1 VQVTHPRPTIPR
13 KSMQSRLSN
22 LPPRSLEAPARSEVR
37 IAIPLWIVVAL
48 ALAAMTYW
56 RFVRWEPSVFFG
68 DDLYNVLATLKDHT
82 FASEWQQPF
91 TTPFYEKYRPVFEL
105 IWLALVRLFQTDLR
119 GFLAFNFGVHLLN
132 AMILFAI
139 AMQISNGNK
148 LVSVGVAVAFAGSR
162 FALYQITQATGP
174 VEAIALTL
182 FLLTIGWVLKAYQ
195 YPEDSRWQWLVVGA
209 FFLCIHTHERYIS
222 LTPVLAFMLAL
233 SRRRSASFFNRYGAA
248 IVCVAIP
255 LFNALVKTSLLHLVF
270 FVGTGATHIDV
281 NVQRIVEQAMQ
292 AILSVVGFNYGPEYL
307 VGHSI
312 VFGESSTG
320 DDAARLL
327 ATIIVCAALVATT
340 YAVLVGGRSRAP
352 LRWYPVF
359 TLAILITS
367 LVPPIVT
374 IRLEQRWLYAP
385 LALFLLLFAWAARL
399 DGSKRIVP
407 TIASL
412 AACLSLLTLDILL
425 SQYIPRIYFI
435 SSATAAS
442 LAKRDIVDAHAA
454 PLGQDLLLHA
464 ARDHCK
470 WTLQEG
476 RFFELY
482 EGQVRKIYCA
492 LTDDSFDALL
502 KKYPSAQAF
511 SYTPGASFTPVV
523 RPK

>member
-1 VQVTHPRPTIPR
+1 
-13 KSMQSRLSN
+13 MQSRLSN
-22 LPPRSLEAPARSEVR
+22 LPPRSLEAPARSDVR
-37 IAIPLWIVVAL
+37 IAMPLWIVVVL

-56 RFVRWEPSVFFG
+56 RFVRWEPTVFYG

-105 IWLALVRLFQTDLR
+105 VWLALVRIFQTDLR

-132 AMILFAI
+132 AMIFFVI

-148 LVSVGVAVAFAGSR
+148 LVSLGLSVAFAGSR
-162 FALYQITQATGP
+162 FALYQITQATGT

-182 FLLTIGWVLKAYQ
+182 FLLTITWILKAYQ
-195 YPEDSRWQWLVVGA
+195 YPEDSRWQWLVVVA
-209 FFLCIHTHERYIS
+209 FFLCIHTHERYIA

-233 SRRRSASFFNRYGAA
+233 SRHRCAGFFNRYGAT

-255 LFNALVKTSLLHLVF
+255 LFNALVKTSLLHLAF
-270 FVGTGATHIDV
+270 FVGTGATHIDM
-281 NVQRIVEQAMQ
+281 NVQRTVEQAMQ
-292 AILSVVGFNYGPEYL
+292 AVLSVVGFNYGPEYL
-307 VGHSI
+307 AGHSI
-312 VFGESSTG
+312 VFGESSPG
-320 DDAARLL
+320 DNAARLL
-327 ATIIVCAALVATT
+327 ATLIVCSALVATT
-340 YAVLVGGRSRAP
+340 YAVLVGGRSRAS
-352 LRWYPVF
+352 LRWYPIF
-359 TLAILITS
+359 TLAIFVSI

-374 IRLEQRWLYAP
+374 VRLEQRWLYAP

-399 DGSKRIVP
+399 DGRKRIVP
-407 TIASL
+407 TIAGL
-412 AACLSLLTLDILL
+412 VACLSLLTLDILL
-425 SQYIPRIYFI
+425 SQYTPRIFFI
-435 SSATAAS
+435 SSGTAAS

-470 WTLQEG
+470 WTLDEG

-482 EGQVRKIYCA
+482 EGQARKVYCA
-492 LTDDSFDALL
+492 LTDDAFDTLA
-502 KKYPSAQAF
+502 KKYPSTQAF
-511 SYTPGASFTPVV
+511 AYTPGVSFTPVV